1 MYNRKCVIDYYFN
14 EHGDKDAIGRPT
26 ICYIYTTCF
35 RAPIRIYYDEWN
47 DQHYNTMVVVSG
59 KRENRPFWAMEM
71 RYVDS
76 EMSYMDRLHDELY
89 KPKTFLIIYKDT
101 FEQKIIQVE

>member
-14 EHGDKDAIGRPT
+14 ERGDKDAIGRPT
-26 ICYIYTTCF
+26 IGYIYTTCF

-59 KRENRPFWAMEM
+59 KRENRPFFAIEM
-71 RYVDS
+71 RCVDS
-76 EMSYMDRLHDELY
+76 EMSYMDRFNDELY
-89 KPKTFLIIYKDT
+89 KSKTCLIIYKDT
-101 FEQKIIQVE
+101 FEQKIIEVE